1 MAFDPLSPVEPAAGH
16 LPVAVGAADTAN
28 HAARDT
34 GAKKAKGRGTGIQ
47 ADHVSQARTRPPD
60 ERSQEGPK
68 HRQSRPSAVSEI
80 AKAGEKAAAKA
91 KAAKAVRPNAE
102 PAKKRSKPKEAEK

>member
-28 HAARDT
+28 HAARNT

-47 ADHVSQARTRPPD
+47 ADHISQARTRPLLEANLAAGLTEKVLPALTAFD
-60 ERSQEGPK
+60 VKLSQRMQQGGTQQHTDGHHTPCRETLDA
-68 HRQSRPSAVSEI
+68 HRR
-80 AKAGEKAAAKA
+80 
-91 KAAKAVRPNAE
+91 
-102 PAKKRSKPKEAEK
+102 